1 MRKMGG
7 HRGVWMRGMTRR
19 SKLNAV
25 LFYFYMW
32 YSFTIYQLTHNTT
45 RHIVFVDCAGVH
57 NSFQGKRRREIPVV
71 HWYVEVDIKS
81 NFKWG
86 SFANLPAIVSTKCN
100 GIGIEVGLDGGKVCA
115 DCLYLR
121 LKKGNSN
128 PISLVNPNF
137 SNGNFFKFLLLK

>member
-1 MRKMGG
+1 
-7 HRGVWMRGMTRR
+7 MTRG
-19 SKLNAV
+19 SQYNTV
-25 LFYFYMW
+25 LSYFYMW
-32 YSFTIYQLTHNTT
+32 FSFTMYQVTHNTT
-45 RHIVFVDCAGVH
+45 IYVVFVDCARVH
-57 NSFQGKRRREIPVV
+57 NSFQGKWRREIPVV
-71 HWYVEVDIKS
+71 HQYVEVDVKS

-86 SFANLPAIVSTKCN
+86 LFANLPAIVSKKCN